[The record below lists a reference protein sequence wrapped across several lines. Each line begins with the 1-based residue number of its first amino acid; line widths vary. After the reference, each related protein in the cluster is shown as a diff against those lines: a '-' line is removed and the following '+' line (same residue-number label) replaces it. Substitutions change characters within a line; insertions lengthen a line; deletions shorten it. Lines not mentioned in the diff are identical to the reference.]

1 MNQINFVTF
10 ANKNYMNTNRI
21 AKQAKEF
28 GFFNK
33 IFQLNE
39 ENIPNF
45 IKKHKRFINLNK
57 YGFGL
62 WIWKPKVIYDILLT
76 MNNDDILVYCDA
88 GIYINKKG
96 KERFKFYLEK
106 LKDYELITFC
116 TSDKYKAQQFV
127 KQDAIMSYYPDFNK
141 QWNKLCYAGLM
152 IIRKNVKAVQLIND
166 WLKLCENYNFIDKS
180 NSKKFKEASYYAGN
194 DCDNGLFNLCLAKYK
209 INFNIYPDEV
219 NLYDEE
225 GTQIAHTNKKY
236 NEIDW
241 ASLDN
246 IPFQVRRMTPKLG
259 YY

>member
-62 WIWKPKVIYDILLT
+62 WI
-76 MNNDDILVYCDA
+76 
-88 GIYINKKG
+88 
-96 KERFKFYLEK
+96 
-106 LKDYELITFC
+106 ELITFC

-225 GTQIAHTNKKY
+225 GTQIAHTNSHSSHLKRD
-236 NEIDW
+236 I
-241 ASLDN
+241 
-246 IPFQVRRMTPKLG
+246 I
-259 YY
+259 